1 MTFINQIVARG
12 AGLRCLFAL
21 ATALALALANAA
33 QADNCNLERLDPETM
48 TGVYTMKASPTT
60 ITMGGL
66 SDTRQGTR
74 TAPAKIWLFDGQL
87 RLQGWPTA
95 SGDALLKIT
104 EVGDDWAWPSV
115 EDEDGMMGS
124 EDVGL
129 TMGCP
134 IQALPGFEVSEKTID
149 ADGIEVTHVM
159 RLVVVDDYNMIGE
172 WTFTAPGSGVVGRTT
187 LHIFR

>member
-1 MTFINQIVARG
+1 MTVINQIVPGSAV
-12 AGLRCLFAL
+12 LRCLFGLVAG
-21 ATALALALANAA
+21 LALALANAA
-33 QADNCNLERLDPETM
+33 QANNCNLERLDPETM
-48 TGVYTMKASPTT
+48 TGVYTMMASPTT

-104 EVGDDWAWPSV
+104 EVGDNWAWPSA
-115 EDEDGMMGS
+115 EGMLGS
-124 EDVGL
+124 EDVGR

-134 IQALPGFEVSEKTID
+134 IQALPGFEVSAKTID

-159 RLVVVDDYNMIGE
+159 RLVVVNDDKMIGE

-187 LHIFR
+187 LYISR